1 MLIFQQRVFPQDI
14 QSNPCVY
21 YIIADNDA
29 RAGHTVYRN
38 CENVIG
44 VRVKKDEYNKD
55 GSFWSDLTFED
66 NMNKFKHDFRAV
78 RTLVKHQVPVVFCEA
93 LFDVNFDEY
102 AKISPKTSNQI
113 LEHLKFKLE
122 M

>member
-1 MLIFQQRVFPQDI
+1 MIIFQQRVFPQDI

-44 VRVKKDEYNKD
+44 VELKR
-55 GSFWSDLTFED
+55 
-66 NMNKFKHDFRAV
+66 MNTIRMV
-78 RTLVKHQVPVVFCEA
+78 LSGLILRL
-93 LFDVNFDEY
+93 
-102 AKISPKTSNQI
+102 KIT
-113 LEHLKFKLE
+113 
-122 M
+122 